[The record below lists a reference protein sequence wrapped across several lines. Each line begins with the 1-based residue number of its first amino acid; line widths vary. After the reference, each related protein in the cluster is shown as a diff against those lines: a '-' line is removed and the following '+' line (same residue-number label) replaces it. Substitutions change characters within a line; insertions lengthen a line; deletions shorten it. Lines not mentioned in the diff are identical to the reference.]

1 MATDQNSEIETRKIP
16 QDELEQYFTRF
27 TKNFLIRESTN
38 SIDVEVLGSDTGD
51 QFESEGAKIFGIT
64 YDPRD
69 KSLEFELAGGDHRIV
84 NPREVWTAEEP
95 DGFVKAIE
103 VVREDGIREV
113 AKVKRGGLSAFSP
126 ERSATDTTAENR
138 TE

>member
-84 NPREVWTAEEP
+84 NPREVWIAEEP

-113 AKVKRGGLSAFSP
+113 AKVKRGGLSVSSP
-126 ERSATDTTAENR
+126 EGSATDTTAENR

>member
-69 KSLEFELAGGDHRIV
+69 KSLEFELVGGDHRIV

-113 AKVKRGGLSAFSP
+113 AKVKRGGLSVSSP
-126 ERSATDTTAENR
+126 EGSATDTTAENR

>member
-113 AKVKRGGLSAFSP
+113 AKVKRGGLSVSSP
-126 ERSATDTTAENR
+126 EGSATDTTAENR